1 MPDGEKPAR
10 KRSSESR
17 SPLILAGLVGASG
30 VLCYFI
36 KGTDGVVASL
46 EGDLALLAIMVPRMI
61 AALAIAGLVQVLV
74 PKDLVARWLGDASG
88 YRGYI
93 LATAAGM
100 LTPGGPMLSFPL
112 VLALKAAGANT
123 PALITYL
130 TSWALLG
137 VHRVVMW
144 EIPLFGTE
152 FAVVRYLVSLP
163 MPILAGLITTA
174 LIARMK
180 PVT

>member
-1 MPDGEKPAR
+1 MSEGEMPVR

-17 SPLILAGLVGASG
+17 SLFILAGIAGASG
-30 VLCYFI
+30 VLCYAI

-46 EGDLALLAIMVPRMI
+46 EGNFALLAALVPRMI
-61 AALAIAGLVQVLV
+61 VALAIAGLVQALV
-74 PKDLVARWLGDASG
+74 PKDLVGRWLGDASG

-100 LTPGGPMLSFPL
+100 ATPGGPMLSFPL
-112 VLALKAAGANT
+112 VLALRAAGANT

-130 TSWALLG
+130 TSWSLLG
-137 VHRVVMW
+137 VHRIVMW

-152 FAVVRYLVSLP
+152 FAVVRFLVSLP
-163 MPILAGLITTA
+163 MPFMAGLITAA
-174 LIARMK
+174 LIARLK
-180 PVT
+180 PLA

>member
-61 AALAIAGLVQVLV
+61 AALAIAGLVQVLWC
-74 PKDLVARWLGDASG
+74 RRIWL
-88 YRGYI
+88 
-93 LATAAGM
+93 
-100 LTPGGPMLSFPL
+100 PGGW
-112 VLALKAAGANT
+112 AT
-123 PALITYL
+123 PAVIGGI
-130 TSWALLG
+130 S
-137 VHRVVMW
+137 
-144 EIPLFGTE
+144 
-152 FAVVRYLVSLP
+152 
-163 MPILAGLITTA
+163 
-174 LIARMK
+174 
-180 PVT
+180 